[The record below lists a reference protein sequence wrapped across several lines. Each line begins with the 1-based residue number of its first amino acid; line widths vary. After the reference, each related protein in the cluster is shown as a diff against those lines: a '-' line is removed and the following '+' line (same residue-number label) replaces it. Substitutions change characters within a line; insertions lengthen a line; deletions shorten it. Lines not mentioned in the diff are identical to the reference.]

1 MAARWLTYEEFM
13 RFTPAAFIIFYETRV
28 QVEKDK
34 SFLDNHRFGMV
45 CATIATVF
53 GKKKYKS
60 SDFFQTKDKT
70 LQSAED
76 MANVLRAVT
85 IGLGG
90 TVIE

>member
-1 MAARWLTYEEFM
+1 M
-13 RFTPAAFIIFYETRV
+13 RFTPAAFLVFYETRV

-34 SFLDNHRFGMV
+34 SFLENHRFGMV

-60 SDFFQTKDKT
+60 SDFFQTKDKKAQT
-70 LQSAED
+70 ADEMAE
-76 MANVLRAVT
+76 MLKALT

>member
-1 MAARWLTYEEFM
+1 M
-13 RFTPAAFIIFYETRV
+13 RFTPAAFLVFYETRV
-28 QVEKDK
+28 QVEKDNN
-34 SFLDNHRFGMV
+34 FLENHRFGMV

-60 SDFFQTKDKT
+60 SDFFQTKEKKPQT
-70 LQSAED
+70 AYE
-76 MANVLRAVT
+76 MADVLKALT